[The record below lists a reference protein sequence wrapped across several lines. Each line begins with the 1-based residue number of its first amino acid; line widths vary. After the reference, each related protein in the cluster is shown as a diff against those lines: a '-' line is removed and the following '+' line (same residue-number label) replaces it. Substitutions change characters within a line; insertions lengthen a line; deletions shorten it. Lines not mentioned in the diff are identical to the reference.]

1 MDLRKEHAH
10 EHKCRKEFQQ
20 EIRDVLMR
28 GIREAELLPP
38 AEIKLPQHGVV
49 RKYGTLKFDSS
60 WSYFLPEI
68 RAGLCR
74 NLISDMRAAAQDD
87 KIVEFNIC
95 PLACIQ
101 SNFGGKIKLYLHV
114 PTIYFWPIF

>member
-20 EIRDVLMR
+20 EIWDVLMR

-49 RKYGTLKFDSS
+49 WKYGTLKIDTS

-68 RAGLCR
+68 REAVC
-74 NLISDMRAAAQDD
+74 
-87 KIVEFNIC
+87 VETLF
-95 PLACIQ
+95 
-101 SNFGGKIKLYLHV
+101 
-114 PTIYFWPIF
+114 

>member
-20 EIRDVLMR
+20 EIWDVLKR
-28 GIREAELLPP
+28 SREAEQAELLPP
-38 AEIKLPQHGVV
+38 AEIQLPQHGVV

-68 RAGLCR
+68 REAVCVETLFQTC
-74 NLISDMRAAAQDD
+74 AQ
-87 KIVEFNIC
+87 K
-95 PLACIQ
+95 
-101 SNFGGKIKLYLHV
+101 SSSG
-114 PTIYFWPIF
+114 